1 MMFLKSKPALGSP
14 AAPAAPAAPKPPKPP
29 KPPLRPWKKWLLRL
43 TVIGTVLA
51 FLGMLILALTMAL
64 IYPKLPSMES
74 VTDYRPKIP
83 LRVYSADNALLA
95 EFGEERRTFVRIQDV
110 PLHMKQAIL
119 AIEDDRF
126 YQHMGIDF
134 HGIARAMLSNVMGG
148 SKQGASTITQQ
159 VARNFFL
166 SNEQTLKRKVYE
178 VLLSFKLERQL
189 SKDQIFELY
198 LNQIYLGE
206 RAYGFASACQTYFGI
221 PLSKV
226 SIEQAAMLAGIP
238 KAPAANNPRAN
249 FERAKKRSNYILER
263 MLLRGYITAE
273 QHAKARANP
282 MIDEVQMASQENDF
296 KSDYVAEMV
305 RKIVHDKY
313 GDAIYGMGLE
323 IYTTILKADQAAA
336 YNAVRKGLLDYDR
349 RHGYRGAESFVKLSP
364 EGEARDDEIIDALEE
379 HRDNDQL
386 LAAVVLSA
394 SPKKLTAV
402 ISNGETITVLP
413 DGLRLIANNLTDK
426 SADSKRVT
434 AGSVIR
440 VIKEKIKGGK
450 DVWAVTQIPD
460 VEAAHIAINPYN
472 GAVRALIGGFDFNK
486 SKFNHVTQGWRQP
499 GSSFKPF
506 VYSAAVDIG
515 YNGNTV
521 VSDTPF
527 SVDAG
532 VTGGKAWEPKNYD
545 GKFEGSMSMATAL
558 AKSKNM
564 VSIRLMQA
572 VGATD
577 TQNWITRFGFD
588 ASRHPPYL
596 TMALGAG
603 STNPWQMSQAY
614 AVFANGGYKVNAFII
629 NKVLD
634 GKGNVLMQAKPKLA
648 DDEANRV
655 IPADNAYIMHTLLQ
669 GVVARG
675 TAVKANSLKRSDLAG
690 KTGTTNDAFDAWFA
704 GYASQV
710 VGITWV
716 GFDSPKSLGDKETGG
731 GVALPIWIEYMAKV
745 LPGIPEE
752 AHKAPPRPKR
762 DEGDAG
768 DPNDNPDANV
778 DDDGAT
784 PTTLAND
791 AADLVR
797 SGISDV
803 LSGVGSSG
811 SSPQ

>member
-1 MMFLKSKPALGSP
+1 MFLKKKLSLGLPIPASKPVG
-14 AAPAAPAAPKPPKPP
+14 APAPKPPLK
-29 KPPLRPWKKWLLRL
+29 PWKKRL
-43 TVIGTVLA
+43 VQCAIGGTIVA
-51 FLGMLILALTMAL
+51 FVGALILALTMAL
-64 IYPKLPSMES
+64 IYPKLPSMDV
-74 VTDYRPKIP
+74 VTDYHPKIP

-95 EFGEERRTFVRIQDV
+95 EFGEERRTFVRIKDV
-110 PLHMKQAIL
+110 PLHMRQAIL

-126 YQHMGIDF
+126 YQHMGIDV
-134 HGIARAMLSNVMGG
+134 HGILRAMVSNLMGG

-166 SNEQTLKRKVYE
+166 SNEQTLKRKIYE
-178 VLLSFKLERQL
+178 VLLSFKLEQQL
-189 SKDQIFELY
+189 TKDQIFELY

-206 RAYGFASACQTYFGI
+206 RAYGFASAAQTYFGV
-221 PLSKV
+221 PLSKI

-238 KAPAANNPRAN
+238 KAPTANNPRAN

-263 MLLRGYITAE
+263 MLLRGYISE
-273 QHAKARANP
+273 KQHAKARANP
-282 MIDEVQMASQENDF
+282 MIDEVVQGNQEHDF

-305 RKIVHDKY
+305 RKIMFEKY
-313 GDAIYGMGLE
+313 GDAIYGMGLQVH
-323 IYTTILKADQAAA
+323 TTILKADQAAA
-336 YNAVRKGLLDYDR
+336 YAAVRKGLMDYDR
-349 RHGYRGAESFVKLSP
+349 RHGYRGPESFVQLSS
-364 EGEARDDEIIDALEE
+364 EETLRDDEITEALDT
-379 HRDNDQL
+379 HPDNDQL
-386 LAAVVLSA
+386 LAAVVTFA

-402 ISNGETITVLP
+402 LSNGETIVITGE
-413 DGLRLIANNLTDK
+413 GLRLIANNLTDK
-426 SADSKRVT
+426 SADSKRVVT
-434 AGSVIR
+434 GSIIR
-440 VIKEKIKGGK
+440 VIKDKTQGNT
-450 DVWAVTQIPD
+450 DFWNVTQIPE

-486 SKFNHVTQGWRQP
+486 NKFNHVTQGWRQP

-515 YNGNTV
+515 YTPNTIV
-521 VSDTPF
+521 QDSPLSF
-527 SVDAG
+527 DAG
-532 VTGGKAWEPKNYD
+532 LTGGKAWEPKNYD
-545 GKFEGSMSMATAL
+545 GKFEGAMSMATAL

-588 ASRHPPYL
+588 PAKHPPYL

-603 STNPWQMSQAY
+603 TTNPWQLSQAY

-634 GKGNVLMQAKPKLA
+634 GQGNVLMQAKPKLA

-655 IPADNAYIMHTLLQ
+655 IPAENAYIMHTLLQ
-669 GVVARG
+669 GVVSRG

-731 GVALPIWIEYMAKV
+731 GVALPIWIEYMAKI
-745 LPGIPEE
+745 LPNIPEE
-752 AHKAPPRPKR
+752 VRKAPPSPPKA
-762 DEGDAG
+762 EGDTAT
-768 DPNDNPDANV
+768 PDDAAAAE
-778 DDDGAT
+778 DGVT

-791 AADLVR
+791 AAELVK
-797 SGISDV
+797 
-803 LSGVGSSG
+803 SGVSTILGENAT
-811 SSPQ
+811 PQPQ